1 MKREN
6 HFRARLSTRRQNQ
19 LHAKSIELIESDRH
33 AVGHKGSIQIHLFE
47 GSSRVEITVVC
58 PLPYRRGDIALRENV
73 YRLAP
78 AAIARIR
85 KHPDPSV
92 AHFRVQL

>member
-1 MKREN
+1 VKREN

-19 LHAKSIELIESDRH
+19 LHAKSIEVFESDH
-33 AVGHKGSIQIHLFE
+33 GTVGHKGSIQIRLFE
-47 GSSRVEITVVC
+47 GSSLVEVTITC
-58 PLPYRRGDIALRENV
+58 PLPYHLGDIV

-78 AAIARIR
+78 AAAARIR

-92 AHFRVQL
+92 AHFRVRL